1 MLEINKIYNMD
12 CLEGMKLIPDNTID
26 LIVTSPPYDE
36 IRDYKGFSLDL
47 HNVGIEISR
56 ILKDGGVC
64 VMIIQDQTKN
74 GRKTGTSFRTIVDW
88 IDNTELDL
96 WECCIYYRSGTPG
109 AWWNK
114 RFRVDHEYIPIFI
127 KGKAPQYFN
136 KEHMREPT
144 KPEYGTVKKGLGNR
158 KTNGTTIYDTSKIY
172 KLPEEKEQGT
182 VIHYK
187 NSSRE
192 TPKSSEIGK
201 IKLQHP
207 ATFPDK
213 LASDFIQCFTKE
225 GMIVLDPFM
234 GSGTVAAMAKKLNRN
249 YIGFEISKEYC
260 NIAEQRLKL
269 LI

>member
-1 MLEINKIYNMD
+1 
-12 CLEGMKLIPDNTID
+12 
-26 LIVTSPPYDE
+26 
-36 IRDYKGFSLDL
+36 
-47 HNVGIEISR
+47 
-56 ILKDGGVC
+56 
-64 VMIIQDQTKN
+64 
-74 GRKTGTSFRTIVDW
+74 
-88 IDNTELDL
+88 
-96 WECCIYYRSGTPG
+96 
-109 AWWNK
+109 
-114 RFRVDHEYIPIFI
+114 
-127 KGKAPQYFN
+127 
-136 KEHMREPT
+136 MREPT

-260 NIAEQRLKL
+260 DIAKQRLKL